1 MKTWRA
7 ILSVAATV
15 LALAALPST
24 SAANDLFTLDA
35 NPVTDG
41 HLIADGAGNAY
52 VSWTSE
58 GSGTGVEPVKFCKIP
73 PGGTCSPVT
82 LPIPGA
88 SSGTP
93 PRPSPPPCADTSRPS
108 GPSRSAGDWC

>member
-88 SSGTP
+88 SSIVDSASAAIPVFGPGGTVYVVA
-93 PRPSPPPCADTSRPS
+93 PRYA
-108 GPSRSAGDWC
+108 